1 MKLINIKNKIRE
13 LVLRS
18 RLCNC
23 KESLNIRCEVRDLNP
38 GHFVISYFYEFHS
51 RHIVYN
57 RPLQFHPIDD

>member
-23 KESLNIRCEVRDLNP
+23 KNPKHQVRSAGFEPVILSFLIFMNFIHDILYIID
-38 GHFVISYFYEFHS
+38 HFSFI
-51 RHIVYN
+51 
-57 RPLQFHPIDD
+57 Q

>member
-23 KESLNIRCEVRDLNP
+23 KNPELNLAHLLN
-38 GHFVISYFYEFHS
+38 
-51 RHIVYN
+51 
-57 RPLQFHPIDD
+57 L